1 MVLELLIHASPLQ
14 FSMLRADQLLSKEAT
29 RRSVQQLLC
38 GCSGEIFLQGR
49 HHAEQPVGRAQGFRW
64 MRVAVVVVV
73 VASFFFPHDKK
84 GETCCRARKAF
95 GFCGVR
101 ACGDDPEICRRW
113 GHNRIMGRNV

>member
-73 VASFFFPHDKK
+73 VVVASFFSTRQ
-84 GETCCRARKAF
+84 ER
-95 GFCGVR
+95 
-101 ACGDDPEICRRW
+101 
-113 GHNRIMGRNV
+113 